1 MVKIGVDSAKVKI
14 KLKIKV
20 KIWYNIPKRNTKVRT
35 VFSIVN
41 LKTNL

>member
-20 KIWYNIPKRNTKVRT
+20 KIWYNIPKRNIKVRT
-35 VFSIVN
+35 VIS
-41 LKTNL
+41 LKLT

>member
-35 VFSIVN
+35 VIS
-41 LKTNL
+41 L

>member
-20 KIWYNIPKRNTKVRT
+20 KIWYNIPKRNIKVRT
-35 VFSIVN
+35 VLTKVN